1 MNEQFMEQAQA
12 LEESERMLA
21 VRQASSKAFPD
32 TLLEPHQYKTLNC
45 YRCDDDLPEFRMQ
58 RGLVLCTICQDRK
71 EKGR

>member
-21 VRQASSKAFPD
+21 VRQAASRAFPD
-32 TLLEPHQYKTLNC
+32 TLLTPDQYKAEGC
-45 YRCDDDLPEFRMQ
+45 ERCDDPLPEFRKQ

-71 EKGR
+71 ERGR